1 MAHEATQT
9 IATARSAVPGS
20 PALRAGLVAWAASRL
35 SILAIAAVAAGVA
48 AGDGLGA
55 ANAQSF
61 DRPALTQPFG
71 EAGDALLSPL
81 ARWDAAWYLDIA
93 ASGYPAGDAA
103 RPAFFPL
110 YPLLVAA
117 VGEIGGGSPGA
128 LLIAAYLVSLAAL
141 LAALVLLHRLTELE
155 LGRPVAR
162 STLLLLSVFPASLFL
177 GAPYSESLF
186 LLCAVAAFLA
196 ARHDRFALAGLAAAA
211 ASATRSAGVLL
222 LVPVALLYLYGPRG
236 GRSPEA
242 ERAAVEGQSERGRAR
257 RLRPR
262 YPLRRDLAWLALA
275 PAGLVAYALGLGLAN
290 GDALAFASAQELW
303 GRELGGPLA
312 GLWEGIRAGAEG
324 AWTLIAGAPADAP
337 SSPIGSPTR
346 IAALDLALLAT
357 LAGALVAAA
366 GVLRRLPLAYGAW
379 IVAALVLALSYPVD
393 AQPLMS
399 LPRFVAV
406 LFPLFM
412 WLALVCE
419 RRRATGAVAVG
430 SAALLGVCVAQFAA
444 WRFVA

>member
-9 IATARSAVPGS
+9 VA
-20 PALRAGLVAWAASRL
+20 ALRVSAGVRAGVVAWAASRL
-35 SILAIAAVAAGVA
+35 AILAVAVVAAGVTA
-48 AGDGLGA
+48 DDGLGA
-55 ANAQSF
+55 ANAAGF
-61 DRPALTQPFG
+61 DRPALTHPFG
-71 EAGDALLSPL
+71 GAGDALFSPL

-93 ASGYPAGDAA
+93 ASGYPAADAA

-110 YPLLVAA
+110 YPLLVRV
-117 VGEIGGGSPGA
+117 VGELGGGTPGA
-128 LLIAAYLVSLAAL
+128 LLIAAYAVSLLAL

-186 LLCAVAAFLA
+186 LLCAVGAFLA

-222 LVPVALLYLYGPRG
+222 LVPLALLYLYGPRG
-236 GRSPEA
+236 GRTPAA
-242 ERAAVEGQSERGRAR
+242 EHAR
-257 RLRPR
+257 PGPGGLRPR
-262 YPLRRDLAWLALA
+262 YPLRRDAAWLALA
-275 PAGLVAYALGLGLAN
+275 PAGLAIYALGLGLAH
-290 GDALAFASAQELW
+290 GDPLAFATAQELW

-312 GLWEGIRAGAEG
+312 GVWEGARAGAQG
-324 AWTLIAGAPADAP
+324 AWTLVAGSSAEAAA
-337 SSPIGSPTR
+337 SPIGDPAR
-346 IAALDLALLAT
+346 IAALDVALLAT
-357 LAGALVAAA
+357 LVLALVATV

-379 IVAALVLALSYPVD
+379 IVAALALALSYPVQ

-412 WLALVCE
+412 WLALVCD
-419 RRRATGAVAVG
+419 RRRITAGVAVV
-430 SAALLGVCVAQFAA
+430 SAALLGLCVAEFAA